1 MAENIEKKVAQTIL
15 QQPTEV
21 RVGDKTYSVAPPSVA
36 TIIMVS
42 QYVALLPAIKMNKD
56 TLIEEILAN
65 AKECAALGDI
75 AAVLLLGAKNCN
87 EVVERRSV
95 VREPRFFGLFH
106 RNREVVVTEVLD
118 RKAIVAKEILENL
131 SATELYK
138 LVMQI
143 LSTLQLADFF
153 GLTTFLCEINL
164 TKPTK
169 VD

>member
-1 MAENIEKKVAQTIL
+1 MSDNIEKKVAQTIL

-42 QYVALLPAIKMNKD
+42 QYVALLPAIEMREEK
-56 TLIEEILAN
+56 LIEDILAH
-65 AKECAALGDI
+65 AKDCAALGDI
-75 AAVLLLGAKNCN
+75 VATLLLGAKNCK
-87 EVVERRSV
+87 EVVERRV
-95 VREPRFFGLFH
+95 VVKEPCFFGLFH
-106 RNREVVVTEVLD
+106 RKREVVTTEVVD
-118 RKAIVAKEILENL
+118 RKAIVAKELLEEMG
-131 SATELYK
+131 ATELYQ
-138 LVMQI
+138 LVTHI
-143 LSTLQLADFF
+143 LGTLQLADFF